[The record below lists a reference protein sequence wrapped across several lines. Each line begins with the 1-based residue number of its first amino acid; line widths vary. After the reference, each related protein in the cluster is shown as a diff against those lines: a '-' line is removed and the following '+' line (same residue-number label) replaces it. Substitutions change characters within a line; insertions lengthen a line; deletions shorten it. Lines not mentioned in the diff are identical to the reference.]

1 MGGYAFKKILLEGV
15 NEMKGP
21 IVSIDV
27 SKGESHIQGF
37 KDLNDRYSN
46 VRKIKHDRKGFD
58 NLLSLIQ
65 KMEKELNDNVCVVYE
80 ATGVYHRPLKKFLED
95 NNIKQFIL
103 NPLLSA
109 KTRKNDS
116 LRSPKTDKLDP
127 KSIAK
132 TYYNQQLFSSKKTE
146 DAYHELKELTRYY
159 EDILVHIRKDKVA
172 FRAQLDVVFPG
183 YDTLYE
189 NLYSEVPL
197 LIIEKYPHPELIEK
211 KNITTVSKVIQAKTC
226 HHKAVSDNLA
236 AKVIEFAKTVYSGC
250 DKDDIEVVILKRL
263 ISNLKVHLDEA
274 EKILSDMIRLAQDL
288 PNFTVIRSIS
298 GIGDNLAARIIA
310 EIGDISKFKKYTQL
324 VAYAGIDPRIDESG
338 KNIGEHLSITKK
350 GNKRLRCLLYLA
362 VTCSLR
368 LKRED
373 NKIKDYYKK
382 KMQQSNPLNSKAA
395 KIACANKLVRIIYH
409 MCKTGT
415 LYQY

>member
-1 MGGYAFKKILLEGV
+1 
-15 NEMKGP
+15 MKGP

-37 KDLNDRYSN
+37 KSLNDRYSN
-46 VRKIKHDRKGFD
+46 VRKIKHDREGF
-58 NLLSLIQ
+58 NELLSLIQ
-65 KMEKELNDNVCVVYE
+65 KMEKELQEKVCVVYE

-95 NNIKQFIL
+95 NDIKQFIL

-132 TYYNQQLFSSKKTE
+132 TYYNQQLFSSKKTA
-146 DAYHELKELTRYY
+146 DVYHELKELARYY
-159 EDILVHIRKDKVA
+159 DDILVHIRKDKVA
-172 FRAQLDVVFPG
+172 FRSQLDIVFPG
-183 YDTLYE
+183 YDQLFDD
-189 NLYSEVPL
+189 LYSDVPL

-211 KNITTVSKVIQAKTC
+211 KSVNTVSKVIQAKTC
-226 HHKAVSDNLA
+226 HHKAVSDKLA
-236 AKVIEFAKTVYSGC
+236 EKTIEFAKSVYSGC
-250 DKDDIEVVILKRL
+250 DKDDIEVIILKRL
-263 ISNLKVHLDEA
+263 ITNLKAHLDEA

-288 PNFTVIRSIS
+288 SNFTIIRSIP

-338 KNIGEHLSITKK
+338 KMTGEHLSITKK

-395 KIACANKLVRIIYH
+395 KIACANKLVRIIYN